1 MRIQYIDG
9 DRLRRALLAG
19 CEYVQLQRTELNRI
33 NVFPVPDGDTG
44 TNLALTASSIAERL
58 RNTRARSVGA
68 VAHEAAEAGIL
79 GARGNC
85 GMILSHFLLGFSE
98 SAGSSDRMDVPQ
110 FARALQDAVEH
121 VYRALEKPVE
131 GTIVTVMRET
141 AEHAQS
147 SRSADFA
154 ELIEDLLERAQES
167 LARTPDLLPAL
178 RAAGVVDAGAKGF
191 VHILEGVCAY
201 VEGTPFVTLA
211 GTPDFAGEAPA
222 ARAEFSASS
231 EQYRFCTEALV
242 RGVDLPTAADIR
254 MELRERGDSLIV
266 IRSANLLK
274 LHIHTDVPDA
284 IFDYLRTLG
293 ELATHKAEDMQA
305 QHRAVEAAADGQLGL
320 ARRPMSIVS
329 DTACDLPDEII
340 LAHGINLVPL
350 WVMFENKVMR
360 DRFDIDAGEFAQRL
374 RGGERGTTS
383 QPAPAD
389 FLEGF
394 RRAAQDGETVLAV
407 LLASA
412 LSGTYS
418 SAEAAAKRIDQARM
432 VLFDSRAASLAQGLL
447 VLKAAE
453 LAELGQTPEQ
463 IVSELTRVRDQSGI
477 FFTVDVFDNLLAS
490 GRIGR
495 GKVLIADLLD
505 IKPILEIDRTG
516 HVVQLAKVRGR
527 ANVLGRMLSILEKRV
542 PRSAKQLR
550 FGLVHVDCEQ
560 VLDEIAHEL
569 RRIYGERD
577 IVRAAASPVL
587 STHIGPGAW
596 GLAYQLEDE
605 PL

>member
-58 RNTRARSVGA
+58 RTTRARSVGA

-98 SAGSSDRMDVPQ
+98 SAGTSERMDVPQ

-141 AEHAQS
+141 AQQAL
-147 SRSADFA
+147 SARTGDFA
-154 ELIEDLLERAQES
+154 DLLEDLLQEAQES

-201 VEGTPFVTLA
+201 VEGTPFVTLE
-211 GTPDFAGEAPA
+211 GTPDFAGGAPA
-222 ARAEFSASS
+222 ARVEFSASS

-242 RGVDLPTAADIR
+242 RGADLPTAADIR
-254 MELRERGDSLIV
+254 TVLRERGDSLIV

-284 IFDYLRTLG
+284 IFDYLRTIG
-293 ELATHKAEDMQA
+293 ELATHKAEDMKA
-305 QHRAVEAAADGQLGL
+305 QHQAVEAAAAGQLGL

-340 LAHGINLVPL
+340 LAHGIHLVPL
-350 WVMFENKVMR
+350 WVMFENQVMR
-360 DRFDIDAGEFAQRL
+360 DRFDIDADEFVQRL

-389 FLEGF
+389 FIEGF

-432 VLFDSRAASLAQGLL
+432 VLFDSRAASLLQGLL

-453 LAELGQTPEQ
+453 LAELGWTPER
-463 IVSELTRVRDQSGI
+463 IVTELSRVRDQSGV

-505 IKPILEIDRTG
+505 IKPILEVDNTG
-516 HVVQLAKVRGR
+516 RVVPLAKVRGR
-527 ANVLGRMLSILEKRV
+527 ARVLGRMLSILEKRV
-542 PRSAKQLR
+542 PRGAKQLR
-550 FGLVHVDCEQ
+550 FGLVHVGCED

-577 IVRAAASPVL
+577 IVRAAVSPVL
-587 STHIGPGAW
+587 ATHLGPGAW